1 MAPVHKK
8 KLPKFFPPLVTSG
21 FPFFSS
27 LVTLLAGGISRALAY
42 FGRLTNPEKIEGTLV
57 VITYLTN
64 FMLDIAHSKREIQ
77 LKRIYQSLTNKPI
90 AIYQAERELINHWS
104 DYKCRSGLCYI
115 TYTYEQLLNVYKVE
129 IARLPSRHSFMFG
142 AHVG

>member
-8 KLPKFFPPLVTSG
+8 KLPKFFPPLVTSRSG

-42 FGRLTNPEKIEGTLV
+42 FGRLTGRLTNPEKIEGTLV

-77 LKRIYQSLTNKPI
+77 HKRIYQSLTNK
-90 AIYQAERELINHWS
+90 ANS
-104 DYKCRSGLCYI
+104 
-115 TYTYEQLLNVYKVE
+115 N
-129 IARLPSRHSFMFG
+129 LPGRKRTH
-142 AHVG
+142 